1 MEQYVIYL
9 RKSRADEEAE
19 QRGEGE
25 TLARHEKALLELS
38 KRLGLTITDIYR
50 EVVSGETIAARP
62 QMQKL
67 LAEVGQGVWS
77 GVLVMEIER
86 LARGDTMDQG
96 LVAQTFKFSGTK
108 IITPTKIYD
117 PNNEF
122 DEEYF
127 EFGLFMSRREYKTI
141 NRRLQA
147 GRAASVKEGK
157 FAGNRAP
164 YGYQRVK
171 IPHDKGYTLSPQP
184 EEAKIVQLIYQ
195 WYTNGVQD
203 DSGILYRL
211 GCNRIARRLN
221 EMGIPPRSGTVWTAS
236 TIRDILCNPTYIGKV
251 RWGRRAV
258 KKSMDNGIIV
268 RHRPRNE
275 DYILEN
281 GLHEPILS
289 AEIFEQAQK
298 FIEQR
303 RSINPNPGDK
313 KTKNPLSGLII
324 CGKCGRKMV
333 RRPSPGNS
341 PDYLICREP
350 TCTNV
355 GSTIERVERKLLAGL
370 QSWASEYRIH
380 IENNTKEPISDNS
393 KSPLPVL
400 RSEEEKL
407 LKQSDRIHTLLEQ
420 EVYSV
425 QEFLERSKAITV
437 KLKKVQETIK
447 SIERQSR
454 VINEQQ
460 AMQKEIIPKIDALL
474 NVYNTLSSP
483 EAKNKMLKQVLEK
496 AIYTK
501 EHSTRWHGDPD
512 DFKLVLYPKLRK

>member
-1 MEQYVIYL
+1 
-9 RKSRADEEAE
+9 
-19 QRGEGE
+19 
-25 TLARHEKALLELS
+25 
-38 KRLGLTITDIYR
+38 
-50 EVVSGETIAARP
+50 
-62 QMQKL
+62 
-67 LAEVGQGVWS
+67 
-77 GVLVMEIER
+77 
-86 LARGDTMDQG
+86 
-96 LVAQTFKFSGTK
+96 
-108 IITPTKIYD
+108 
-117 PNNEF
+117 
-122 DEEYF
+122 
-127 EFGLFMSRREYKTI
+127 
-141 NRRLQA
+141 
-147 GRAASVKEGK
+147 
-157 FAGNRAP
+157 
-164 YGYQRVK
+164 
-171 IPHDKGYTLSPQP
+171 
-184 EEAKIVQLIYQ
+184 
-195 WYTNGVQD
+195 
-203 DSGILYRL
+203 
-211 GCNRIARRLN
+211 
-221 EMGIPPRSGTVWTAS
+221 
-236 TIRDILCNPTYIGKV
+236 
-251 RWGRRAV
+251 
-258 KKSMDNGIIV
+258 
-268 RHRPRNE
+268 
-275 DYILEN
+275 
-281 GLHEPILS
+281 
-289 AEIFEQAQK
+289 
-298 FIEQR
+298 
-303 RSINPNPGDK
+303 
-313 KTKNPLSGLII
+313 
-324 CGKCGRKMV
+324 MV

-370 QSWASEYRIH
+370 QSWANEYCIH